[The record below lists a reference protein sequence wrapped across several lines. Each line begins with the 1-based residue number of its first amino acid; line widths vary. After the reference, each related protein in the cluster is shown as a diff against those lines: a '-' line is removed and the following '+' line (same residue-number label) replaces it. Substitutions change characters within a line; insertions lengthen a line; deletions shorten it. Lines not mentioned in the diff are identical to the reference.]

1 MNLTIRGIK
10 VNFESFFTKND
21 IYVQF
26 CNLRQALAQGNVIRG
41 PDMPTMTA
49 EVPR

>member
-1 MNLTIRGIK
+1 MNLTIRGNK

-21 IYVQF
+21 IHVQF
-26 CNLRQALAQGNVIRG
+26 FNLCQALAQGNVIRG